1 MRFMGMKIDVRPSAA
16 LPGLAIAALTYALLP
31 GGPRRLLA
39 SALGASLWYEAEL
52 NHVLGH
58 ALSSRLAGAPMDQLR
73 WGLLARTLYDN
84 NDVTP
89 RQHIGRAMGGPL
101 GSALAMLCWWVA
113 WRLSADR
120 PVGRLALIALACN
133 TLLTLGSW
141 LPLPWVDGG
150 VILRNI
156 RKL

>member
-1 MRFMGMKIDVRPSAA
+1 MRVLGLKTDVRPSAA
-16 LPGLAIAALTYALLP
+16 LAGLAMGALAYALLP
-31 GGPRRLLA
+31 GGPRRLLG
-39 SALGASLWYEAEL
+39 SALGVALWYEAEL
-52 NHVLGH
+52 NHTLGH
-58 ALSSRLAGAPMDQLR
+58 VVSARLAGAPIDRLR
-73 WGLLARTLYDN
+73 WGLMLATLYDN

-101 GSALAMLCWWVA
+101 ASALAMLCWWLL
-113 WRLSADR
+113 WRLSSDR
-120 PVGRLALIALACN
+120 PVGRLALIALAFN
-133 TLLTLGSW
+133 TLLTLVSW